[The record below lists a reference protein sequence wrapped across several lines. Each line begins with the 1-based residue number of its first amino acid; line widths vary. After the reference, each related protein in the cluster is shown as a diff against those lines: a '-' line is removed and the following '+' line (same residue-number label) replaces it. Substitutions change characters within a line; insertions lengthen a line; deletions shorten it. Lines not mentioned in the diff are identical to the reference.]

1 MEYQR
6 LIDSTLLA
14 PDAREEQIVALAKE
28 AKELHFASVCINPC
42 FIKTVKDILAGTE
55 VKVCTVIGFPLGAMT
70 TESKVFETRDAIE
83 KGAQEIDMVINVS
96 ALKDG
101 KDDYVGE
108 EIRRIKECCGD
119 KVLKV
124 ILECCL
130 LTDEEKVKACL
141 LAKRAGADF
150 VKTSTGFSKGGAT
163 VEDVALMRKAVGE
176 KMGVKA
182 AGGIRDRKTMIA
194 MVEAGATR
202 IGTSRGKALIE
213 E

>member
-14 PDAREEQIVALAKE
+14 PDAREEQIVALAME
-28 AKELHFASVCINPC
+28 AKSLHFASVCINPC
-42 FIKTVKDILAGTE
+42 FIKTVKDILDGTD
-55 VKVCTVIGFPLGAMT
+55 VKVCTVIGFPQGAMT

-101 KDDYVGE
+101 KDDYVEE

-176 KMGVKA
+176 EMGVKA